1 MVVDAIDQY
10 LDPLT
15 EQFGNHK
22 YQLLRKRYVIQLGK
36 DRQTMSSHGACIHL

>member
-22 YQLLRKRYVIQLGK
+22 YQLLRKRYVIQLGHK
-36 DRQTMSSHGACIHL
+36 DKL